1 MIQILV
7 SLKRWEKKLIYFFIL
22 GLGLVSIIAKY
33 KYNGLVFGFDYGLYQ
48 PDGKYYTY
56 MALDIINQ
64 NPNESAQQVADWYKS
79 KSYKGNIFTTSDLL
93 PETSPVYS
101 YVSHRV
107 LYPLLS
113 APFVFIFGIPG
124 MLVVPAFSFLILLL
138 IIYKISLRYNVV
150 YLGLIISI
158 IITSSPTVS
167 RWMIVNTTDSLLVG
181 LFSLTVYIL
190 SNPQFATKSSY
201 VYILVLVFLTAAT
214 RFSFIFWLS
223 IAIVLFLNR
232 KKILAVAILF
242 LALICSIPA
251 LSATLKVSLLP
262 NEVDK
267 SNFEKVL
274 GLPESFVKVLAID
287 IAQLMV
293 LDRLLLVFLGIG
305 LLLALITLQDLPSQ
319 YFISTLLAGYIL
331 GAINGTLG
339 VNFRYQMP
347 LIPFCAW
354 TIISS
359 VSAIKS
365 GSYSNSFLRAHIKT
379 QETQEKL

>member
-1 MIQILV
+1 MTQILV
-7 SLKRWEKKLIYFFIL
+7 SLKRWENKLIFFCIL
-22 GLGLVSIIAKY
+22 GLGLITIIAKY
-33 KYNGLVFGFDYGLYQ
+33 RYNGLVFGFDYGLYQ

-64 NPNESAQQVADWYKS
+64 NPNESAQQVVDWYKA

-101 YVSHRV
+101 FVSHRV

-113 APFVFIFGIPG
+113 APFVFAFGIPG
-124 MLVVPAFSFLILLL
+124 MLVVPALSFLILLT
-138 IIYKISLRYNVV
+138 IIYKISLRYNAV
-150 YLGLIISI
+150 YLGLIICLI
-158 IITSSPTVS
+158 LTSSPTTS

-190 SNPQFATKSSY
+190 SNPKFATKSIY

-232 KKILAVAILF
+232 KKLLAVAIVF
-242 LALICSIPA
+242 FALICSIPA

-262 NEVDK
+262 NEVNK

-274 GLPESFVKVLAID
+274 GLPESFFKVLSID

-293 LDRLLLVFLGIG
+293 LDRLLLMLLGIG
-305 LLLALITLQDLPSQ
+305 ILLAVITLKNLPSQ
-319 YFISTLLAGYIL
+319 YFILMLLAGYTL

-354 TIISS
+354 TILSS
-359 VSAIKS
+359 VPSIRS
-365 GSYSNSFLRAHIKT
+365 GTYSIPFLRAHIKT
-379 QETQEKL
+379 QETQ

>member
-1 MIQILV
+1 MTQILV

-33 KYNGLVFGFDYGLYQ
+33 KYNGLIFGFDYGLYQ

-56 MALDIINQ
+56 IALDLINQ
-64 NPNESAQQVADWYKS
+64 NPNESAQQVVDWYKAN
-79 KSYKGNIFTTSDLL
+79 SYKGNIFTTLDLL
-93 PETSPVYS
+93 PETSPIYS
-101 YVSHRV
+101 YVFHRV

-113 APFVFIFGIPG
+113 APFVFVFGIPG
-124 MLVVPAFSFLILLL
+124 MLVVPAISFLILLL
-138 IIYKISLRYNVV
+138 IIYKISLRYNAV
-150 YLGLIISI
+150 YLGLIICI

-190 SNPQFATKSSY
+190 SNPQFATNSSH
-201 VYILVLVFLTAAT
+201 VYLLVLVFLTAAT

-223 IAIVLFLNR
+223 IAIVLLLNR
-232 KKILAVAILF
+232 KKILAVTIVF
-242 LALICSIPA
+242 FGLICSIPA
-251 LSATLKVSLLP
+251 LSATLNVSLLP

-274 GLPESFVKVLAID
+274 GLPESFVKVLLID

-293 LDRLLLVFLGIG
+293 LDRLLLILLGIG
-305 LLLALITLQDLPSQ
+305 LFLAVITIQNLPSQ
-319 YFISTLLAGYIL
+319 YFISMLTAGYSL

-339 VNFRYQMP
+339 VNFRYQMVI
-347 LIPFCAW
+347 IPFCAW
-354 TIISS
+354 AIISS
-359 VSAIKS
+359 VSVIKS
-365 GSYSNSFLRAHIKT
+365 GSYSVSFLRTHIKS
-379 QETQEKL
+379 

>member
-1 MIQILV
+1 MTQILV
-7 SLKRWEKKLIYFFIL
+7 SLKRWENKLIFFCIL
-22 GLGLVSIIAKY
+22 GLGLVTIIAKY
-33 KYNGLVFGFDYGLYQ
+33 RYNGLVFGFDYGLYQ

-64 NPNESAQQVADWYKS
+64 NPNESAQQVVDWYKA
-79 KSYKGNIFTTSDLL
+79 KSYKGNIFTTLDLL
-93 PETSPVYS
+93 PETSPIYS
-101 YVSHRV
+101 FVSHRV

-113 APFVFIFGIPG
+113 APFVFAFGIPG
-124 MLVVPAFSFLILLL
+124 MLVVPALSFLILLT
-138 IIYKISLRYNVV
+138 IIYKISLRYNVI
-150 YLGLIISI
+150 YLGLIICI
-158 IITSSPTVS
+158 ILTSSPTVS

-190 SNPQFATKSSY
+190 SNPKFAAKSIY

-232 KKILAVAILF
+232 KKILAVAIVF
-242 LALICSIPA
+242 FASICSIPA

-262 NEVDK
+262 DQVDK

-274 GLPESFVKVLAID
+274 GLPESFVKVLSID

-293 LDRLLLVFLGIG
+293 LDRLLLILLGIG
-305 LLLALITLQDLPSQ
+305 LFLAVITLQNLPSQ
-319 YFISTLLAGYIL
+319 YLISMMLAGYTL

-339 VNFRYQMP
+339 VNLRYQMP
-347 LIPFCAW
+347 IIPFCAW
-354 TIISS
+354 AAISS
-359 VSAIKS
+359 VSVIKS
-365 GSYSNSFLRAHIKT
+365 GSYSVPFLRTHVKT
-379 QETQEKL
+379 QETQEQL

>member
-1 MIQILV
+1 MTQILV
-7 SLKRWEKKLIYFFIL
+7 SLKRWENKLIFFCIL
-22 GLGLVSIIAKY
+22 GLGLITIIAKY
-33 KYNGLVFGFDYGLYQ
+33 RYNGLVFGFDYGLYQ

-64 NPNESAQQVADWYKS
+64 NPNESAQQVVDWYKA

-101 YVSHRV
+101 FVSHRV

-113 APFVFIFGIPG
+113 APFVFAFGIPG
-124 MLVVPAFSFLILLL
+124 MLVVPALSFLILLT
-138 IIYKISLRYNVV
+138 IIYKISLRYNAV
-150 YLGLIISI
+150 YLGLIICLI
-158 IITSSPTVS
+158 LTSSPTTS

-190 SNPQFATKSSY
+190 SNPKFATKSIY

-232 KKILAVAILF
+232 KKILAVAIVLF
-242 LALICSIPA
+242 VSICSIPA

-262 NEVDK
+262 NEVNK

-274 GLPESFVKVLAID
+274 GLPESFFKVLSID

-293 LDRLLLVFLGIG
+293 LDRLLLMLLGIG
-305 LLLALITLQDLPSQ
+305 ILLAVITLKNLPSQ
-319 YFISTLLAGYIL
+319 YFILMLLAGYTL

-354 TIISS
+354 TILSS
-359 VSAIKS
+359 VPSIRS
-365 GSYSNSFLRAHIKT
+365 GTYSIPFLRAHIKT
-379 QETQEKL
+379 QETQ